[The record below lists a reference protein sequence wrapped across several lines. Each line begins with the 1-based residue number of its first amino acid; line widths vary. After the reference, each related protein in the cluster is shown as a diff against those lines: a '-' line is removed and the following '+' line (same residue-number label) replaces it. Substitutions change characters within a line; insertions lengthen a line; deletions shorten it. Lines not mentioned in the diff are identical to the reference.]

1 MKKTIAAVAFA
12 AAMAMGTSTSFAGE
26 LAQISSVGL
35 NSSGIAA
42 ASGIA
47 GNFANVNN
55 SAFQIVSMN
64 QSTGGGWFNPGSSS
78 SAFSLTDLNTSVNAV
93 SGAQAQT
100 SSWFGGSSAA
110 SLLNA
115 QMLSF

>member
-1 MKKTIAAVAFA
+1 MKKTLAAVAFA
-12 AAMAMGTSTSFAGE
+12 AAMAMGTSPLFASD

-35 NSSGIAA
+35 NTSGIGA

-55 SAFQIVSMN
+55 TAFQIVSMSE
-64 QSTGGGWFNPGSSS
+64 STGGSWFNPGSSAS
-78 SAFSLTDLNTSVNAV
+78 EFSLTNINSSVSAV

-100 SSWFGGSSAA
+100 SSWFGGTSAA

-115 QMLSF
+115 QMITF